1 MSVVCVCVGACER
14 EREWVVVPG
23 GSVMDT
29 HTHTKRGRGRGRR
42 GREVDKAPR
51 VVVDVSAYNYQ
62 VYPGG
67 KSISCQWTDI
77 YRNQPQKRKEEK
89 NKAKV
94 VATDFLPIR
103 TLLKISWVF
112 FYKDLNSGLSSTYI
126 KSRLEH

>member
-1 MSVVCVCVGACER
+1 MCVCGCVCVCACVCER
-14 EREWVVVPG
+14 ERMGVPG
-23 GSVMDT
+23 GSVMDP

-89 NKAKV
+89 KKQKSLPLISSNSYFIK
-94 VATDFLPIR
+94 DFMG
-103 TLLKISWVF
+103 F
-112 FYKDLNSGLSSTYI
+112 FLQRFEFWFI
-126 KSRLEH
+126 

>member
-1 MSVVCVCVGACER
+1 MSVVCVCACER
-14 EREWVVVPG
+14 ERERVGVPG

-29 HTHTKRGRGRGRR
+29 HTHTKRGRGRGGR

-112 FYKDLNSGLSSTYI
+112 FTMI
-126 KSRLEH
+126 